1 MNSQILHQSQS
12 FAQLAKTEHTHP
24 LRAVQSTHFWAEN
37 RLEIGLKN
45 GAYPFNRLKRW
56 KSLEKT
62 EHCRSPVVREVWW
75 LGDVFQMVYRRQ
87 IPATQIWGVQEMPWD
102 IKTDTDTAIIHFC
115 PNKISDMKKSIQDEI
130 DALKAET
137 AAAYAAIASYNREK
151 EFYRQQADEA
161 AVELEKLRAELLRA
175 DRENAK
181 LLQKYDVLKNR
192 SKH

>member
-1 MNSQILHQSQS
+1 
-12 FAQLAKTEHTHP
+12 
-24 LRAVQSTHFWAEN
+24 
-37 RLEIGLKN
+37 
-45 GAYPFNRLKRW
+45 
-56 KSLEKT
+56 
-62 EHCRSPVVREVWW
+62 
-75 LGDVFQMVYRRQ
+75 
-87 IPATQIWGVQEMPWD
+87 
-102 IKTDTDTAIIHFC
+102 
-115 PNKISDMKKSIQDEI
+115 MKKSIQDEI

-137 AAAYAAIASYNREK
+137 AVAYASIAAYNREK

>member
-1 MNSQILHQSQS
+1 
-12 FAQLAKTEHTHP
+12 
-24 LRAVQSTHFWAEN
+24 
-37 RLEIGLKN
+37 
-45 GAYPFNRLKRW
+45 
-56 KSLEKT
+56 
-62 EHCRSPVVREVWW
+62 
-75 LGDVFQMVYRRQ
+75 
-87 IPATQIWGVQEMPWD
+87 MPWD
-102 IKTDTDTAIIHFC
+102 IKTDTDTAIIHFG

-137 AAAYAAIASYNREK
+137 AAAYAAIAAYNREK

-192 SKH
+192 SKY

>member
-1 MNSQILHQSQS
+1 MLH
-12 FAQLAKTEHTHP
+12 FIE
-24 LRAVQSTHFWAEN
+24 LRHGVHLLFK
-37 RLEIGLKN
+37 GLPQGKN
-45 GAYPFNRLKRW
+45 IVLWHK
-56 KSLEKT
+56 
-62 EHCRSPVVREVWW
+62 W
-75 LGDVFQMVYRRQ
+75 LGDVFQVVYRRQ
-87 IPATQIWGVQEMPWD
+87 IPTAQIWRVQEMPWD

-137 AAAYAAIASYNREK
+137 AAAYAAIASYNRKK

-161 AVELEKLRAELLRA
+161 AVELEKVRAELLRA

-192 SKH
+192 SKY